1 MQKIIRVK
9 NLKHHFSNLDLN
21 FPDFE
26 VVSGQHFL
34 ILGNSGVGKSTLL
47 HLLSGL
53 IQVKSGSINILETEL
68 KDLNQSKLDSFR
80 GRHIGVVFQHPKF
93 VNALSVIENVL
104 IAQLFGKVDQD
115 RSRCESLLDELGLGT
130 KYDSRPSSLS
140 GGEKQRLAIARAL
153 ACGPEILLC
162 DEPTSGL
169 DDDNAE
175 NVYNL
180 LVKEAAANNA
190 ILGVVSHDNRLKGK
204 FEKRIEL

>member
-1 MQKIIRVK
+1 MQQIIRVK
-9 NLKHHFSNLDLN
+9 NLQHHFPDLKLR

-26 VVSGQHFL
+26 VLSGQHFL

-53 IQVKSGSINILETEL
+53 IQVKSGSVSILGSEL
-68 KDLNQSKLDSFR
+68 ENFSQSKLDAFR
-80 GRHIGVVFQHPKF
+80 GKHIGVVFQHPKF
-93 VNALSVIENVL
+93 VNALSALENVL
-104 IAQLFGKVDQD
+104 IAQLFGKVTQD
-115 RSRCESLLDELGLGT
+115 RIRCESLLSELGLGS
-130 KYDSRPSSLS
+130 KINSQPSSLS

-175 NVYNL
+175 NVYKL
-180 LVKEAAANNA
+180 LVKEAASNNA
-190 ILGVVSHDNRLKGK
+190 ILGVVSHDNRLKDK

>member
-1 MQKIIRVK
+1 MQQIIRVH
-9 NLKHHFSNLDLN
+9 NLKHHYSDLDLG

-26 VVSGQHFL
+26 INQGQHFL

-53 IQVKSGSINILETEL
+53 IHVRSGSINILGTEL
-68 KDLNQSKLDSFR
+68 QNLTQSKLDAFR
-80 GRHIGVVFQHPKF
+80 GKHIGVVFQHPKF
-93 VNALSVIENVL
+93 VNSLTALENVL
-104 IAQLFGKVDQD
+104 IAQLFGKVKQD
-115 RSRCESLLDELGLGT
+115 ESRCKSIMDDLGLS
-130 KYDSRPSSLS
+130 KKVYSRPSSLS

-169 DDDNAE
+169 DDENAE
-175 NVYNL
+175 KVYQL
-180 LVKEAAANNA
+180 LIREAAENKAV
-190 ILGVVSHDNRLKGK
+190 LGVVSHDNRLKGK

>member
-1 MQKIIRVK
+1 MQQIIRVK
-9 NLKHHFSNLDLN
+9 NLQHHFPDLKLR

-26 VVSGQHFL
+26 VLSGQHFL

-53 IQVKSGSINILETEL
+53 IQVKSGSVSILGSEL
-68 KDLNQSKLDSFR
+68 ENFSQSKLDAFR
-80 GRHIGVVFQHPKF
+80 GKHIGVVFQHPKF
-93 VNALSVIENVL
+93 VNALSALENVL
-104 IAQLFGKVDQD
+104 IAQLFGKVTQD
-115 RSRCESLLDELGLGT
+115 RIRCESLLSELGLGS
-130 KYDSRPSSLS
+130 KINSQPSSLS

-169 DDDNAE
+169 DDDNAD
-175 NVYNL
+175 NVYKL
-180 LVKEAAANNA
+180 LVKEAASNNA
-190 ILGVVSHDNRLKGK
+190 ILGVVSHDSRLKDK

>member
-1 MQKIIRVK
+1 MQQIIRVK
-9 NLKHHFSNLDLN
+9 NLQHHFPDLKLR

-26 VVSGQHFL
+26 VLSGQHFL

-53 IQVKSGSINILETEL
+53 IQVKSGSVSILGSEL
-68 KDLNQSKLDSFR
+68 ENFSQSKLDAFR
-80 GRHIGVVFQHPKF
+80 GKHIGVVFQHPKF
-93 VNALSVIENVL
+93 VNALSALENVL
-104 IAQLFGKVDQD
+104 IAQLFGKVTQD
-115 RSRCESLLDELGLGT
+115 RSRCESLLSELGLGS
-130 KYDSRPSSLS
+130 KINSQPSSLS

-175 NVYNL
+175 NVYKL
-180 LVKEAAANNA
+180 LVKEAASNNA
-190 ILGVVSHDNRLKGK
+190 ILGVVSHDNRLKDK

>member
-1 MQKIIRVK
+1 MQQIIRVK
-9 NLKHHFSNLDLN
+9 NLQHHFPDLKLR

-26 VVSGQHFL
+26 VLSGQHFL

-53 IQVKSGSINILETEL
+53 IQVKSGSVSILGSEL
-68 KDLNQSKLDSFR
+68 ENFSQSKLDAFR
-80 GRHIGVVFQHPKF
+80 GKHIGVVFQHPKF
-93 VNALSVIENVL
+93 VNALSALENVL
-104 IAQLFGKVDQD
+104 IAQLFGKVNQD
-115 RSRCESLLDELGLGT
+115 RIRCESLLSELGLGS
-130 KYDSRPSSLS
+130 KINSQPSSLS

-175 NVYNL
+175 NVYKL
-180 LVKEAAANNA
+180 LVKEAASNNA
-190 ILGVVSHDNRLKGK
+190 ILGVVSHDSRLKDK

>member
-1 MQKIIRVK
+1 MQQIIRVK
-9 NLKHHFSNLDLN
+9 NLQHHFPDLKLR

-26 VVSGQHFL
+26 VLSGQHFL

-53 IQVKSGSINILETEL
+53 IQVKSGSVSILGSEL
-68 KDLNQSKLDSFR
+68 ENFSQSKLDAFR
-80 GRHIGVVFQHPKF
+80 GKHIGVVFQHPKF
-93 VNALSVIENVL
+93 VNALSALENVL
-104 IAQLFGKVDQD
+104 IAQLFGKVTQD
-115 RSRCESLLDELGLGT
+115 RIRCESLLSELGLGS
-130 KYDSRPSSLS
+130 KINSQPSSLS

-175 NVYNL
+175 NVYKL
-180 LVKEAAANNA
+180 LVKEAASNNA
-190 ILGVVSHDNRLKGK
+190 ILGVVSHDSRLKDK

>member
-1 MQKIIRVK
+1 MQQIIRVK
-9 NLKHHFSNLDLN
+9 NLQHHFPDLKLR

-26 VVSGQHFL
+26 VLSGQHFL

-53 IQVKSGSINILETEL
+53 IQVKSGSVSILGSEL
-68 KDLNQSKLDSFR
+68 ENFSQSKLDAFR
-80 GRHIGVVFQHPKF
+80 GKHIGVVFQHPKF
-93 VNALSVIENVL
+93 VNALSALENVL
-104 IAQLFGKVDQD
+104 IAQLFGKVTQD
-115 RSRCESLLDELGLGT
+115 RSRCESLLSELGLGS
-130 KYDSRPSSLS
+130 KINSQPSSLS

-175 NVYNL
+175 NVYKL
-180 LVKEAAANNA
+180 LVKEAASNNA
-190 ILGVVSHDNRLKGK
+190 ILGVVSHDSRLKDK

>member
-1 MQKIIRVK
+1 MQQIIRVK
-9 NLKHHFSNLDLN
+9 NLQHHYPDLDLK
-21 FPDFE
+21 FPDFDID
-26 VVSGQHFL
+26 SGQHFL

-53 IQVKSGSINILETEL
+53 IKVKSGSIKILDTEL
-68 KDLNQSKLDSFR
+68 GSLNQANLDAFR
-80 GRHIGVVFQHPKF
+80 GKHIGVVFQHPKF
-93 VNALSVIENVL
+93 VNALTVLENVL
-104 IAQLFGKVDQD
+104 IAQLFGKVKQD
-115 RSRCESLLDELGLGT
+115 RNRCISLLSELGLST
-130 KYDSRPSSLS
+130 KINSRPNSLS

-175 NVYNL
+175 KVYNL
-180 LVKEAAANNA
+180 LVKEAASNQA